1 MLIQHSM
8 TPGHRPWKKF
18 ILTGGALSAAWWPCP
33 PFTLNNSISLA
44 LILCILTWTTPH
56 GLNVTNAIPPF
67 IYSVQPGNLFK
78 LSDPNV
84 FFVHSFVVGSFRYP
98 TPSPCCLIYISILFP
113 QFFKM
118 GQRPLCPDD
127 KKPKKKKKG
136 KKSETDETKRHSSE
150 DRGGSTHQDQRIGLF
165 TADAMSQC
173 IAKIKEV
180 EGEAARTGNPPKF
193 SRNQI
198 SKKYGLSP
206 STVSKRMTGKVVGM
220 GPQVGGARRG
230 RIFQAG

>member
-78 LSDPNV
+78 LSDPNI

-98 TPSPCCLIYISILFP
+98 TPSPCHLIYISILFP
-113 QFFKM
+113 QLFKM
-118 GQRPLCPDD
+118 GRRPLCPDD

-136 KKSETDETKRHSSE
+136 KKSETDETKQHSSD
-150 DRGGSTHQDQRIGLF
+150 DRGGSTHRDQHIGLF

-173 IAKIKEV
+173 IAEIKEV

>member
-56 GLNVTNAIPPF
+56 GLNVTNATPPF

-98 TPSPCCLIYISILFP
+98 TPFPCRLIYISILFP

-118 GQRPLCPDD
+118 GRRPLCPDD
-127 KKPKKKKKG
+127 KKPQKKKKG
-136 KKSETDETKRHSSE
+136 KKSETDETKRHSLE
-150 DRGGSTHQDQRIGLF
+150 DRGGSTHRNQRIGLF
-165 TADAMSQC
+165 TADVMTQC
-173 IAKIKEV
+173 IAEIKEV

-206 STVSKRMTGKVVGM
+206 STVSKRMTGKVTGM
-220 GPQVGGARRG
+220 GPQVGGVRRG

>member
-8 TPGHRPWKKF
+8 TPGHRPWKKS
-18 ILTGGALSAAWWPCP
+18 ILTGGALSAAWWPFP
-33 PFTLNNSISLA
+33 PFTLSNSISLT

-56 GLNVTNAIPPF
+56 GLNVPNAIPPF

-118 GQRPLCPDD
+118 GRRPLCPDD
-127 KKPKKKKKG
+127 KKPQKKKKG
-136 KKSETDETKRHSSE
+136 KKSETDETKRHSLD
-150 DRGGSTHQDQRIGLF
+150 DRGGSTHRNEHIGLF
-165 TADAMSQC
+165 TVDAMSQC
-173 IAKIKEV
+173 ITEIKEV
-180 EGEAARTGNPPKF
+180 EAEAARTGKPPKF

-198 SKKYGLSP
+198 SKKYGLSL
-206 STVSKRMTGKVVGM
+206 STVSKWMTGKVVGM
-220 GPQVGGARRG
+220 GPQVGGVKRG

>member
-1 MLIQHSM
+1 MMPALILVSKNILLFFIFNLDSWLDNADPNTVW

-84 FFVHSFVVGSFRYP
+84 FFVHSFVVGSLRYP
-98 TPSPCCLIYISILFP
+98 TPSPCRLILYFYFVSSIF
-113 QFFKM
+113 
-118 GQRPLCPDD
+118 
-127 KKPKKKKKG
+127 
-136 KKSETDETKRHSSE
+136 
-150 DRGGSTHQDQRIGLF
+150 
-165 TADAMSQC
+165 
-173 IAKIKEV
+173 
-180 EGEAARTGNPPKF
+180 
-193 SRNQI
+193 
-198 SKKYGLSP
+198 
-206 STVSKRMTGKVVGM
+206 
-220 GPQVGGARRG
+220 
-230 RIFQAG
+230 

>member
-18 ILTGGALSAAWWPCP
+18 ILTGGALSAAWWPCS

-44 LILCILTWTTPH
+44 LILCILTWKTPP

-67 IYSVQPGNLFK
+67 IYSME

-98 TPSPCCLIYISILFP
+98 SPSPCCLIYISILFP

-127 KKPKKKKKG
+127 KTPKKKKKG
-136 KKSETDETKRHSSE
+136 KKSDKDEAKWHSSD
-150 DRGGSTHQDQRIGLF
+150 DRGGSTHQDQHIGLF
-165 TADAMSQC
+165 MTQC
-173 IAKIKEV
+173 IAEIKEV
-180 EGEAARTGNPPKF
+180 EGEAARTGKPPKF

-198 SKKYGLSP
+198 SKKYGLSL

-220 GPQVGGARRG
+220 GPQVGGVRRG

>member
-44 LILCILTWTTPH
+44 LILCILTWTTPY

-67 IYSVQPGNLFK
+67 IYSVEPRNLFK
-78 LSDPNV
+78 LSDSNV

-98 TPSPCCLIYISILFP
+98 PSPCHLIYISILFP

-118 GQRPLCPDD
+118 SRRPFCPDD
-127 KKPKKKKKG
+127 KTPKKKKKG
-136 KKSETDETKRHSSE
+136 KKSKKDETK
-150 DRGGSTHQDQRIGLF
+150 
-165 TADAMSQC
+165 
-173 IAKIKEV
+173 
-180 EGEAARTGNPPKF
+180 
-193 SRNQI
+193 
-198 SKKYGLSP
+198 
-206 STVSKRMTGKVVGM
+206 
-220 GPQVGGARRG
+220 
-230 RIFQAG
+230 

>member
-1 MLIQHSM
+1 MLIPHSM

-33 PFTLNNSISLA
+33 SFTLNNSISLA

-98 TPSPCCLIYISILFP
+98 TPSPCHLIYISILFP

-118 GQRPLCPDD
+118 GQGRYVRMTRN
-127 KKPKKKKKG
+127 PKKRKK
-136 KKSETDETKRHSSE
+136 
-150 DRGGSTHQDQRIGLF
+150 
-165 TADAMSQC
+165 
-173 IAKIKEV
+173 
-180 EGEAARTGNPPKF
+180 
-193 SRNQI
+193 
-198 SKKYGLSP
+198 
-206 STVSKRMTGKVVGM
+206 
-220 GPQVGGARRG
+220 ARRAKWMKPSDTVRTIG
-230 RIFQAG
+230 VDPPTGINILDCSQQMP

>member
-18 ILTGGALSAAWWPCP
+18 ILTGGALSAAWWPFP

-98 TPSPCCLIYISILFP
+98 TPSPCRLIYISILFP

-118 GQRPLCPDD
+118 GRRPLCPDD
-127 KKPKKKKKG
+127 KKPQKKKKG
-136 KKSETDETKRHSSE
+136 KKSETDETKRHSS
-150 DRGGSTHQDQRIGLF
+150 DNRGGSTHRNERIGLF
-165 TADAMSQC
+165 TADSMSQC
-173 IAKIKEV
+173 ITEIKEV
-180 EGEAARTGNPPKF
+180 EAEAARTGKPPKF

-220 GPQVGGARRG
+220 GPQVGGVRRG

>member
-8 TPGHRPWKKF
+8 TPGHRPWKKL

-78 LSDPNV
+78 LSDKNV

-98 TPSPCCLIYISILFP
+98 TPSPCRLIYISILFP

-118 GQRPLCPDD
+118 GRRPLCPDD
-127 KKPKKKKKG
+127 KKPKKRKK
-136 KKSETDETKRHSSE
+136 
-150 DRGGSTHQDQRIGLF
+150 
-165 TADAMSQC
+165 
-173 IAKIKEV
+173 
-180 EGEAARTGNPPKF
+180 
-193 SRNQI
+193 
-198 SKKYGLSP
+198 
-206 STVSKRMTGKVVGM
+206 
-220 GPQVGGARRG
+220 ARRAN
-230 RIFQAG
+230 RMKPSDTVQMIRVDPPTQINVLDCLLRMP

>member
-18 ILTGGALSAAWWPCP
+18 ILTVGALSAAWWPCP

-78 LSDPNV
+78 LSDPNI

-98 TPSPCCLIYISILFP
+98 TPSPCRLIYISILFP

-118 GQRPLCPDD
+118 GRRPLCLDD
-127 KKPKKKKKG
+127 KKPKNKKKG
-136 KKSETDETKRHSSE
+136 KKSEMDETK
-150 DRGGSTHQDQRIGLF
+150 
-165 TADAMSQC
+165 
-173 IAKIKEV
+173 
-180 EGEAARTGNPPKF
+180 
-193 SRNQI
+193 
-198 SKKYGLSP
+198 
-206 STVSKRMTGKVVGM
+206 
-220 GPQVGGARRG
+220 
-230 RIFQAG
+230 

>member
-8 TPGHRPWKKF
+8 TPGRRPWKKF

-56 GLNVTNAIPPF
+56 GLNVANAIPPF
-67 IYSVQPGNLFK
+67 IYSVEPGNLFK

-98 TPSPCCLIYISILFP
+98 SPSPCHLIYISILFP

-118 GQRPLCPDD
+118 GRRPLCPDD
-127 KKPKKKKKG
+127 KTPKKKKKG
-136 KKSETDETKRHSSE
+136 KKSDKDETKRHSSD
-150 DRGGSTHQDQRIGLF
+150 DRGGSTHWDQHIGLF
-165 TADAMSQC
+165 MVDAMTQC
-173 IAKIKEV
+173 IAEIKEV
-180 EGEAARTGNPPKF
+180 EGEAAWTGKPPKF

-198 SKKYGLSP
+198 LKKYGLSP

-220 GPQVGGARRG
+220 GPQVGGVRRG

>member
-8 TPGHRPWKKF
+8 TPGHRPWKKS
-18 ILTGGALSAAWWPCP
+18 ILTGGALSAAWWPFP

-67 IYSVQPGNLFK
+67 IYSVEPGNLFK

-84 FFVHSFVVGSFRYP
+84 FFVHSFVVSNFRYP
-98 TPSPCCLIYISILFP
+98 LPLSSCRLIYISILFP

-118 GQRPLCPDD
+118 GRRPLCPDD
-127 KKPKKKKKG
+127 KLAKKKKA
-136 KKSETDETKRHSSE
+136 KKSETKRHSSE
-150 DRGGSTHQDQRIGLF
+150 DRSGSSHRNEHIGLF
-165 TADAMSQC
+165 TADVMTQC
-173 IAKIKEV
+173 IARIKEV
-180 EGEAARTGNPPKF
+180 EGEAAQTGRPPKF
-193 SRNQI
+193 SQNQI

-206 STVSKRMTGKVVGM
+206 STVSKRMTGKVTGM
-220 GPQVGGARRG
+220 GPQVGGVRRG